1 MPDPDRRVVVQV
13 AFPADPGKELLD
25 IVRVAPSV
33 DVIPCGYFEPSE
45 LRTARARGE
54 ITEAQLALVPVPTP
68 EQRDA
73 FARAEVLLTMDLP
86 MAIDELAPNLRWV
99 QGIGAGIDMYN
110 GARLPSGVVVT
121 NAAGISAV
129 PMAEFVIARVLSVW
143 KRFPELAELQQRH
156 EWKPAYGALFAGSTL
171 GIVGFGAIGVAIA
184 ERARAFGARVV
195 ASRRRPELG
204 DGGTG
209 LVDEMLGPDQLHALL
224 AQCDSVVVAAPATSE
239 TRDLFDAAAFAAM
252 KPGAVFCNVGRGSLV
267 DEDALLDTVRS
278 GHLRAAILDV
288 TRYEPLPP
296 DNPLWDEPS
305 VLLSPHSSATA
316 DRYPERL
323 YELFADNL
331 RRYLAGEP
339 LRNVVDHALV
349 FG

>member
-1 MPDPDRRVVVQV
+1 
-13 AFPADPGKELLD
+13 
-25 IVRVAPSV
+25 
-33 DVIPCGYFEPSE
+33 
-45 LRTARARGE
+45 
-54 ITEAQLALVPVPTP
+54 
-68 EQRDA
+68 
-73 FARAEVLLTMDLP
+73 
-86 MAIDELAPNLRWV
+86 V
-99 QGIGAGIDMYN
+99 QGIGAGIDMYY
-110 GARLPSGVVVT
+110 GARLPADVVLT

-129 PMAEFVIARVLSVW
+129 PMAEFVMARILSVW
-143 KRFPELAELQQRH
+143 KRFPELAALQERH

-171 GIVGFGAIGVAIA
+171 GIVGFGAIGAAIA

-209 LVDEMLGPDQLHALL
+209 LVDVMYGPDELHELL
-224 AQCDSVVVAAPATSE
+224 AQCDSVVVAAPATPE

-252 KPGAVFCNVGRGSLV
+252 KPGSVFCNVGRGSLV
-267 DEDALLDTVRS
+267 DEDALIDAARA

-296 DNPLWDEPS
+296 ESPLWDAPN

-316 DRYPERL
+316 DRYAERL

-339 LRNVVDHALV
+339 LRNVVDQALV
-349 FG
+349 LG